1 MEPRPPLPSR
11 PEDEP
16 PPIFRTWSQVY
27 FAVLVYLA
35 FLLFTLYLV
44 TRAFTY

>member
-1 MEPRPPLPSR
+1 MELQPTL

-16 PPIFRTWSQVY
+16 PPLFRTWDQAY
-27 FAVLVYLA
+27 LAVLVYLA
-35 FLLFTLYLV
+35 FLLLTLYFI